1 MTESTPESAP
11 PPPAPAPVAVAAPA
25 PGVGR
30 HWYVLRVQSG
40 REEKVKENLEKRI
53 RAKGIEALI
62 PRVFVPTERVSEMKS
77 GKKRVTERKKYPGY
91 IMIELELNEDTW
103 FLVRETPGIGDFLGA
118 KMPKPMEEHEVSKML
133 QESTTAEEKPALKID
148 FKKGDS
154 VRIKE
159 GPFENFEGVVEEII
173 PAKGLVKVVVT
184 IFGRPTEVELE
195 YWQMEHL

>member
-1 MTESTPESAP
+1 MTEVAP
-11 PPPAPAPVAVAAPA
+11 PTTPPAEPAPS
-25 PGVGR
+25 PGSEK

-53 RAKGIEALI
+53 RAKGLDAAIT
-62 PRVFVPTERVSEMKS
+62 RVFVPTERVSEMKS
-77 GKKRVTERKKYPGY
+77 GKKKVTERKKYPGY

-133 QESTTAEEKPALKID
+133 QESMTAEEKPALKID

-173 PAKGLVKVVVT
+173 PAKGLVKGVVT

>member
-1 MTESTPESAP
+1 MTEVAP
-11 PPPAPAPVAVAAPA
+11 PTTPAEPAPS
-25 PGVGR
+25 PGSK

-53 RAKGIEALI
+53 RAKGLDAAIT
-62 PRVFVPTERVSEMKS
+62 RVFVPTERVSEMKS
-77 GKKRVTERKKYPGY
+77 GKKKVTERKKYPGY
-91 IMIELELNEDTW
+91 IMIEMDLTEETW

-118 KMPKPMEEHEVSKML
+118 KMPKPMESHEVDKML
-133 QESTTAEEKPALKID
+133 SESTTTPEKPELKID

-159 GPFENFEGVVEEII
+159 GPFENFEGTVEEIV

>member
-1 MTESTPESAP
+1 MTETTSDSAP
-11 PPPAPAPVAVAAPA
+11 PPGPPPAVAPTPTA
-25 PGVGR
+25 GVL

-53 RAKGIEALI
+53 RAKGIEAQI

-77 GKKRVTERKKYPGY
+77 GKKKVTERKKYPGY

-159 GPFENFEGVVEEII
+159 GPFENFEGVVEEIV

>member
-1 MTESTPESAP
+1 MTETTPETP
-11 PPPAPAPVAVAAPA
+11 PSPT
-25 PGVGR
+25 PGAR

-53 RAKGIEALI
+53 RAKGLEAQI

-77 GKKRVTERKKYPGY
+77 GKKKVTERKKYPGY

-118 KMPKPMEEHEVSKML
+118 KMPKPMEPHEVEKML
-133 QESTTAEEKPALKID
+133 QESSTVEEKPALKID

-159 GPFENFEGVVEEII
+159 GPFENFEGVVEEIV